1 MINTDSMLDMQ
12 SWYVKS
18 KMSAQQFPLERL
30 VQTSYIREAVEKLGP
45 FALENKDS
53 KREGCR

>member
-1 MINTDSMLDMQ
+1 MLDMQ

-30 VQTSYIREAVEKLGP
+30 VQTTYIREAVEKNGP
-45 FALENKDS
+45 FTLENKNS